1 MAGAYL
7 TAHTRRARLTLRA
20 CSALCGVRGGQAH
33 IIRIGA
39 SMPYGSVHGGG
50 DALHPVIPWAALDGG
65 GGAAHVALVTRG
77 GRDRRRS

>member
-1 MAGAYL
+1 
-7 TAHTRRARLTLRA
+7 
-20 CSALCGVRGGQAH
+20 VRGGQAH

-65 GGAAHVALVTRG
+65 GAAHVALVTRG
-77 GRDRRRS
+77 GRDRRS